1 MSTLELAKEDP
12 PHGEAEAVQ
21 KLIALLKQ
29 RLDREYPSPQRTL
42 RDAHSKQHGLVR
54 AHFVVE
60 KNLPEDLRIGVFKE
74 PRTFPAWVRFS
85 NAIDPPQADI
95 AKNSRGMAIKLM
107 EVDGKKF
114 LDETMHATTQDF
126 VLMSTQF
133 FITKG
138 ATEFARLVEAVE
150 GGFVRL
156 MLHFV
161 TQPRLLFLFLKARQR
176 CASPL
181 EVSYGSTTPYL
192 LGTRAAKYTIRP
204 TMPGTTRIPVTPSDD
219 YLREAM
225 VNHLSERE
233 ACFDFLIQ
241 VQTDAMRMPIED
253 PRVVW
258 SEKLSPFV
266 KVATIQIPPQKFDTP
281 TQREYGD
288 NLTFNPWHCLP
299 EHRPLGGINRARK
312 IIYETMSKYRHARN
326 SASRDEP
333 TGWTLY

>member
-1 MSTLELAKEDP
+1 MNKLEFAKENP
-12 PHGEAEAVQ
+12 PHGEDEAVQ

-60 KNLPEDLRIGVFKE
+60 KNLPDDLRIGVFKE

-85 NAIDPPQADI
+85 NASDPPADI
-95 AKNSRGMAIKLM
+95 KKDSRGMAIKLM
-107 EVDGKKF
+107 EVDGKKI
-114 LDETMHATTQDF
+114 LDETMHDTTQDF

-138 ATEFARLVEAVE
+138 VAEFAALVDAVE

-156 MLHFV
+156 IVHFV
-161 TQPRLLFLFLKARQR
+161 THPRLLILFLKARQR

-181 EVSYGSTTPYL
+181 EISYGSTTPYL
-192 LGTRAAKYTIRP
+192 LGTRAVKYAIRP
-204 TMPGTTRIPVTPSDD
+204 AMPGVARIPATPSAD

-233 ACFDFLIQ
+233 ACFDFLVQ
-241 VQTDAMRMPIED
+241 VQTDAKRMPIED

-258 SEKLSPFV
+258 SESLSPFV
-266 KVATIQIPPQKFDTP
+266 KVATIRIPPQKFDTP
-281 TQREYGD
+281 AQHEYGD
-288 NLTFNPWHCLP
+288 NLSFNPWHCLP

-326 SASRDEP
+326 SAPRDEP
-333 TGWTLY
+333 TGWVLF